1 MKILYLQLIQ
11 TAEKCHG
18 FCPPPHSPINL
29 KIYQHFVG
37 TKFLNLWGDKAL
49 WGESKL
55 YGEAIFI
62 TRITLF
68 HFVKNSQQPEISS
81 NLLKKPIRKTSRL
94 RFLSFHLQVCLS
106 MHDLLLLHNMNG
118 LIILFLLQEH

>member
-1 MKILYLQLIQ
+1 MSWFLHPL
-11 TAEKCHG
+11 
-18 FCPPPHSPINL
+18 PPSPINL